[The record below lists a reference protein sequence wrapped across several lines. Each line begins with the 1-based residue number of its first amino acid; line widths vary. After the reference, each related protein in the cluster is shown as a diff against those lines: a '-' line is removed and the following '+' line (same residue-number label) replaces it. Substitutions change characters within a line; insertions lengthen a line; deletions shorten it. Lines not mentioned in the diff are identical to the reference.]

1 VKNELESSGLVS
13 KMVLFILMIDNNSY
27 CHFNLINMSLILKTQ
42 NAILIA
48 CLGSL
53 LSCSKNNPKKAQS
66 NFSEEIKYKIYDSMI
81 RVSNQSS
88 GGGVVS
94 ENHYTANKLISIYK
108 NQSTNELIYESD
120 TFIVYQT
127 TPITYSNK
135 NGSFPLLAFSNDSI
149 SIYRHLSGVGLLSWV
164 FLYGVKQ

>member
-1 VKNELESSGLVS
+1 
-13 KMVLFILMIDNNSY
+13 
-27 CHFNLINMSLILKTQ
+27 
-42 NAILIA
+42 
-48 CLGSL
+48 
-53 LSCSKNNPKKAQS
+53 
-66 NFSEEIKYKIYDSMI
+66 MI
-81 RVSNQSS
+81 RVSSQSS

-108 NQSTNELIYESD
+108 NPSNNELIYESD

-135 NGSFPLLAFSNDSI
+135 NGLFPLLAFSNDSI
-149 SIYRHLSGVGLLSWV
+149 SIYRHLSGEGLQTWE

>member
-1 VKNELESSGLVS
+1 
-13 KMVLFILMIDNNSY
+13 
-27 CHFNLINMSLILKTQ
+27 
-42 NAILIA
+42 
-48 CLGSL
+48 
-53 LSCSKNNPKKAQS
+53 
-66 NFSEEIKYKIYDSMI
+66 MI

-108 NQSTNELIYESD
+108 DPSNNLIYESE

-149 SIYRHLSGVGLLSWV
+149 SIYRHLYGVGLQTWE